1 MCPFH
6 PRVTA
11 VARKRPWSFCQNCRR
26 QVTPKHAHT
35 LDPKKSEWADRPYM
49 LCRHSVGTYQRKRTT
64 RNSSGNTRPQS
75 PQLVETLWTDPGLT
89 SGSSKCE
96 LIFTLKEEEEEEER
110 KKERKDNLKM
120 IRRTYLPQ
128 KHRKRGFK
136 KAITTTKVYAA
147 GAVSA
152 VSAAETVVGSLNQFS
167 SVNFSPLINRLVGGT

>member
-110 KKERKDNLKM
+110 KKERKKGQSENDSSNLLASKTSQAG
-120 IRRTYLPQ
+120 IQ
-128 KHRKRGFK
+128 KSHHYHK
-136 KAITTTKVYAA
+136 
-147 GAVSA
+147 
-152 VSAAETVVGSLNQFS
+152 SLRCRCCFCS
-167 SVNFSPLINRLVGGT
+167 KCC